1 MKRNDLLTG
10 ETFIPSRIT
19 QKFANPSNRIKFN
32 NDKANNIRHSLMFV
46 NGPLKTNVNILNT
59 ILIGKEKAVFSKEF
73 LRGKGFVFEVL
84 THFTVIQGKRLP
96 CIYHYAINVI
106 DDEKIEFINA
116 NRRGND

>member
-19 QKFANPSNRIKFN
+19 QKFVSPSNRIKFN
-32 NDKANNIRHSLMFV
+32 NDKANNIRQSLMFIHR
-46 NGPLKTNVNILNT
+46 PLKTNLNILDSLMT
-59 ILIGKEKAVFSKEF
+59 GKEKAVFSKEF

-84 THFTVIQGKRLP
+84 THFKMIQGNRLP

>member
-10 ETFIPSRIT
+10 EAFIPTRIT
-19 QKFANPSNRIKFN
+19 QKFVSPSNRIKFN

-46 NGPLKTNVNILNT
+46 NRPLKTNLNILDS
-59 ILIGKEKAVFSKEF
+59 LMIGKKKAVFSKEF

-84 THFTVIQGKRLP
+84 THFKMIQGNRLP

-106 DDEKIEFINA
+106 DDKKIEFINA
-116 NRRGND
+116 NCKGND

>member
-10 ETFIPSRIT
+10 ETFVPSRIT
-19 QKFANPSNRIKFN
+19 QKFASPLNRIKFN
-32 NDKANNIRHSLMFV
+32 NDKANNLRHSLMFI
-46 NGPLKTNVNILNT
+46 NGPLKTNLNILNAL
-59 ILIGKEKAVFSKEF
+59 IIGKERAVFHKEF

-84 THFTVIQGKRLP
+84 THFKTIQGKKLP

-116 NRRGND
+116 NRRSND